1 MASPKRRCLGITKNL
16 NRCSREGY
24 WLCFCQDHNKQPII
38 WLSFL
43 IFTVVAGTASIYS
56 AFFSNNN
63 NVTNDQLNISN
74 EIDNYAVSCK
84 FSGQSK
90 NQKYWLNASYELF
103 KKQQFEVYRWIDNGK
118 YTLEIINLSNCIPKY
133 VYSKGIST
141 NIINEYFVKI
151 LKDNGLL
158 VKDIEVNVKK
168 RDEIPGM
175 YKIVFKSD
183 IHDYAEWNFW
193 VLEIEEFLQKNGYS
207 IQNENQKDH
216 SPTILTVYPPWI
228 EANKIIELISNS
240 KIIKPNHYLI
250 FEHDEIEE
258 NTNFLQSIEGNK
270 KGFNIHAFTPLKWMT
285 GKIVEGNFRI
295 IVTNPKGEIYSCN
308 FKQDIEAEFNKQ
320 YPNDFEPVANK
331 IIDGEYTINGYLDSG
346 KIIKQRCL
354 KKSSQLNC
362 ALTSIDEPV
371 YKSN

>member
-1 MASPKRRCLGITKNL
+1 
-16 NRCSREGY
+16 
-24 WLCFCQDHNKQPII
+24 
-38 WLSFL
+38 
-43 IFTVVAGTASIYS
+43 
-56 AFFSNNN
+56 
-63 NVTNDQLNISN
+63 VTNDQLNISN